1 MVERDFKLDTQINTY
16 SIGGEAT
23 TDLREVERYMEENN
37 LTTLAGTIA
46 DTAYTTDDFTSDSQA
61 IKEEFFSDIDDT
73 LELDD
78 SAPTDIIDDATS
90 TTGGGAAPKGFTIAS
105 P

>member
-73 LELDD
+73 LVIDDSSIVDVLDD
-78 SAPTDIIDDATS
+78 NSD
-90 TTGGGAAPKGFTIAS
+90 TGGGGAPKGFTIAS